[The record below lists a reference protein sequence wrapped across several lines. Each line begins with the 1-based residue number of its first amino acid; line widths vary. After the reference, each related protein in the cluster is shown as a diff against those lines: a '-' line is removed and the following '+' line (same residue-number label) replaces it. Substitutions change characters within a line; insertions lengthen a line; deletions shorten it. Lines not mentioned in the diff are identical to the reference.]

1 MRADEAA
8 GLQVP
13 AAIQG
18 CESIGRQR
26 QLHVRRVQSSGRDTR
41 HHSAACYWFVFSL
54 LTSNV
59 IYVLMLSL
67 CTDVTYVAVCHKKVC
82 DIFKL
87 FSEFLFHNVNDYKK
101 LKDLVWLQDE
111 LRQSDYDQ
119 HVCSSRIPDN
129 PTVSHLPGVAIPGG
143 GYPADVAMKA
153 SQIKCDPRRS
163 PSSYQYQAS
172 L

>member
-1 MRADEAA
+1 MHYCVQTKQLDSKYLLRFKDVSPLVDNGNYTCVVSNHLGEIRATT
-8 GLQVP
+8 
-13 AAIQG
+13 
-18 CESIGRQR
+18 
-26 QLHVRRVQSSGRDTR
+26 QLLVTGSS
-41 HHSAACYWFVFSL
+41 SLCSL

-67 CTDVTYVAVCHKKVC
+67 CTDVTYVAVCRKKVC

-129 PTVSHLPGVAIPGG
+129 PTVSHLPGVGHT
-143 GYPADVAMKA
+143 
-153 SQIKCDPRRS
+153 RRRI
-163 PSSYQYQAS
+163 SS
-172 L
+172 